1 MPYKILAYPLR
12 AGPEGCLDWFEL
24 LVGDISKLGI
34 PKITCKFGD
43 FLGQFGGKTRPC
55 EVVRVTRLI
64 DLLARCLS
72 NSVVFKLASLE
83 CQWKY
88 LWCVQ
93 LAFSERVRRLL
104 LEAVVTASRK
114 TWPFAPTGAG
124 ELTGHWTRHEKY
136 DMKTFPQLALTFG
149 TGSPNWVPQ
158 LPRTGDCFKRVGP
171 LCEKASGKLGGKI
184 NQFAHSS
191 ETMPNASRRQNTSSL
206 CSWSSIRLANTT
218 GIGSSV
224 LSFRAWKTTWRWW
237 PLRIPNTSCVPHAFP
252 SGFVSE
258 QFGRPGNT

>member
-1 MPYKILAYPLR
+1 M
-12 AGPEGCLDWFEL
+12 
-24 LVGDISKLGI
+24 
-34 PKITCKFGD
+34 
-43 FLGQFGGKTRPC
+43 TRF
-55 EVVRVTRLI
+55 I

-83 CQWKY
+83 CQRKY

-114 TWPFAPTGAG
+114 TGPFAPTGAG

-171 LCEKASGKLGGKI
+171 LCEKASGTCVAKSI
-184 NQFAHSS
+184 NLHTLVKQCQ
-191 ETMPNASRRQNTSSL
+191 NARRRQNTSSL

-224 LSFRAWKTTWRWW
+224 LSFQPSAASMENDLEVMTLANSEHFMRSSCFSIRVRFRTIWAPRQHLDTHQEPERLVEQTWMNLPQAAWDCDVK
-237 PLRIPNTSCVPHAFP
+237 P
-252 SGFVSE
+252 
-258 QFGRPGNT
+258 